1 MQPQPGAGAGQPF
14 QPGTGQPFQPGVGQP
29 FQPGVGQPFQGGFG
43 GFPYVG
49 QFGQVRVRYRL
60 SLFHYRASIRETRII
75 STHSISPDM
84 K

>member
-1 MQPQPGAGAGQPF
+1 MQPQPGAGTGQPF

-49 QFGQVRVRYRL
+49 QFGQPGQVRYRL
-60 SLFHYRASIRETRII
+60 SLFHDRASIRETRIYAFHV
-75 STHSISPDM
+75 T
-84 K
+84 